1 MGIRT
6 REEAILTRTCY
17 FILVFK
23 LQSALLSLCNYSIL
37 RTFHLVFLTSFY
49 ISYFIFHIYMN
60 IFHIYLTLGLVK
72 TYSLWVLGEIFINLM
87 GDWYAVFT
95 FRDALKPSLFTLILK
110 SCKIMMWYCIQDILI
125 DILHQSFFLDS
136 ISFPCTYLCVC
147 ECVVSSIQFSHI
159 RRSVKIPNSSITTK
173 VSPDTL
179 I

>member
-1 MGIRT
+1 MKIWLSILFPNENMGIRT

-87 GDWYAVFT
+87 GD
-95 FRDALKPSLFTLILK
+95 
-110 SCKIMMWYCIQDILI
+110 
-125 DILHQSFFLDS
+125 
-136 ISFPCTYLCVC
+136 
-147 ECVVSSIQFSHI
+147 
-159 RRSVKIPNSSITTK
+159 
-173 VSPDTL
+173 
-179 I
+179 